1 MWEWEKSDA
10 TIGITVSP
18 CYRNTLR
25 SATRESS
32 TLWGYHESKCRYEEH
47 RWVTPQE
54 ALPREPPSVPPKL
67 SVPTSQ
73 NSSMQVAILN
83 IDTTRS
89 TGIALFW
96 WSQIRDRD
104 RNHKSY
110 NLTMKITILTTLP
123 CSVKKDLRHKNSQA
137 LSVWMLLREKK
148 QFVFFFNIDVKWFE
162 NNRWLWLIMI

>member
-1 MWEWEKSDA
+1 MKNPKSK
-10 TIGITVSP
+10 IGSVGVREERRHYRHHRVAVLPQHSQKCHTRIVNVVRISREQMPLWGTPVS
-18 CYRNTLR
+18 Y
-25 SATRESS
+25 ATRGVASRTAIGATKTISS
-32 TLWGYHESKCRYEEH
+32 NI
-47 RWVTPQE
+47 
-54 ALPREPPSVPPKL
+54 AKL
-67 SVPTSQ
+67 IA
-73 NSSMQVAILN
+73 SMQVAILN

-148 QFVFFFNIDVKWFE
+148 QFVFFST
-162 NNRWLWLIMI
+162 